1 MTKYEKYD
9 WEELPAEAKAA
20 GELLCLDAHATYLLC
35 TKILMLMR
43 EHYQYLTSISP
54 MYNCYTF
61 LVAHVMSASVLGFNQ
76 QLWDADDEP
85 DTCDEWWKDL
95 TPAQQQAAT
104 VLGYT
109 EKSWDK

>member
-20 GELLCLDAHATYLLC
+20 
-35 TKILMLMR
+35 
-43 EHYQYLTSISP
+43 
-54 MYNCYTF
+54 
-61 LVAHVMSASVLGFNQ
+61 ASVLGFNQ

>member
-1 MTKYEKYD
+1 
-9 WEELPAEAKAA
+9 
-20 GELLCLDAHATYLLC
+20 
-35 TKILMLMR
+35 
-43 EHYQYLTSISP
+43 
-54 MYNCYTF
+54 
-61 LVAHVMSASVLGFNQ
+61 MSASVLGFNQ

-109 EKSWDK
+109 KKSWDK